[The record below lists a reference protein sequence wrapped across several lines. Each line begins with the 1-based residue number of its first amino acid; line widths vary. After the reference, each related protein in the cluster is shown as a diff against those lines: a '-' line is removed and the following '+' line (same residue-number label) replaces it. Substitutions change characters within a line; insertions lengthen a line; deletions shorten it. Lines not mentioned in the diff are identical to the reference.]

1 METRTIP
8 PMKPVLVTDISDDI
22 NVLQKDDVTKQRT
35 VLTARA
41 IEDLFKCAPIKKTS
55 DPVELHPDNA
65 YFVGDKIDFNKI
77 VTSQS
82 RFVDTG
88 TYVHGPTDDKY
99 LTDRDVVSGDPKWAA
114 NHVSTPAYNPRGF
127 LYVFSVLEDESLSW
141 DNYDGVISIKDEL
154 GNSNVETAEDVR
166 RRRVN
171 PRKPSERVRQIFITS
186 SESEMDTFFTFDGTK
201 DPSDSEKYNNRVR
214 HATSVPM
221 SRLGTYDSSTG
232 TYSWTKWCSMSI
244 PHDGPEYFTNIT
256 IDSNIP
262 TVKNPL
268 SDAVYHIYAD
278 VGTFE
283 LPNANLDGY
292 RIGQKIIVE
301 VHPSRTEGASSSC
314 RVVYTDTLSR
324 GEDSGR
330 EVMSVLV
337 TPRARVNTKD
347 VFGTVSNSNLVTSV
361 AAFEIVETKDASG
374 NVYRTWELDAGVEES
389 DFTSGLAQ
397 MLGEHTDLPVSD
409 IVHAQD
415 PNHDT
420 KSAIDV
426 LYPVSA
432 CGYVKANFLLLET
445 LTDPNWVTVVQ
456 IVEPMSDASFVKA
469 TETTPLAHL
478 TYYIRETDR
487 WSLAEN
493 NGHPTA
499 FLAGND
505 YYSIDMTKTVVTDVI
520 PAVGDTSVL
529 KVDNQVHI
537 ADLTINKSRSFTAY
551 ASRGSLIR
559 VHIASNKQMSNY
571 RGKIY
576 PEVSFIPDHH
586 SEYILKAAINPYA
599 FTTKQLYK
607 LFVDGSVVGDIK
619 LASCDEL
626 FEGILNAPCATRALV
641 EAYGYLASKLQSK
654 GLLFGNCLRTDVNAS
669 MMNSITTPGHY
680 FIKLPT
686 SGATASNLYPPD
698 LVISNGN
705 GFNMIVLGNDHAPS
719 SMIHDEDGQSTAED
733 KVVQVAIVLNSG
745 DPMAID
751 TRIGTKSGSTWT
763 WTEWKRVNDWS
774 NIVNTPKYFPT
785 RWDMFHSPNGM
796 VDYVDHVS
804 NNNVNLGSTYDQ
816 VFRIDE
822 DTVGAML
829 EVNPNPENASNINY
843 DVPTL
848 VVGIKDRKV
857 SDVGAGKPYRY
868 IVELWLPNA
877 QPTPGHE
884 NTVVSSINDV
894 DVSSKL
900 PEHRRRK
907 VRIMLH
913 GNPDLMTNATSGSEI
928 TSKWKSICL
937 HVGYGEGSDAPWSLP
952 NAGVSKFKYDYFRT
966 WGGDKSGY
974 LDIEFE
980 QADIQKPDGS
990 WWRIWCPVEIG

>member
-1 METRTIP
+1 
-8 PMKPVLVTDISDDI
+8 MKPVLVERVVDDI
-22 NVLQKDDVTKQRT
+22 NVMRNLNDEEMQKT

-41 IEDLFKCAPIKKTS
+41 LSEIFDAS
-55 DPVELHPDNA
+55 VVNPDNENDKK
-65 YFVGDKIDFNKI
+65 YFVNNKLDLDRMVEGQVRYVDTRFGI
-77 VTSQS
+77 VTEHWPVVQILDDTEYTSKSDYAVDYSERSS
-82 RFVDTG
+82 RVG
-88 TYVHGPTDDKY
+88 
-99 LTDRDVVSGDPKWAA
+99 
-114 NHVSTPAYNPRGF
+114 GF
-127 LYVFSVLEDESLSW
+127 LYVFSLLENNALVW
-141 DNYDGVISIKDEL
+141 PNYNGKISIAPDDDK
-154 GNSNVETAEDVR
+154 TAVR
-166 RRRVN
+166 EGDHRSTCV
-171 PRKPSERVRQIFITS
+171 QMFIPNRYRNRYKA
-186 SESEMDTFFTFDGTK
+186 DGTK
-201 DPSDSEKYNNRVR
+201 SPTDPSYSDTKASDSNTIRI
-214 HATSVPM
+214 
-221 SRLGTYDSSTG
+221 RLGKKTDSGHSWSAWEPISEVHNGPKYFSSIVVEEST
-232 TYSWTKWCSMSI
+232 T
-244 PHDGPEYFTNIT
+244 E
-256 IDSNIP
+256 
-262 TVKNPL
+262 VKLPL
-268 SDAVYHIYAD
+268 ADATYHIYGS
-278 VGTFE
+278 VSNFE
-283 LPNANLDGY
+283 LPNANLINY
-292 RIGQKIIVE
+292 KLGQKIIIE
-301 VHPSRTEGASSSC
+301 VHPPRNEGGAIPQC
-314 RVVYTDTLSR
+314 RVTYTDTLAH

-330 EVMSVLV
+330 ESMSVLV
-337 TPRARVNTKD
+337 TPRARVNSKD

-397 MLGEHTDLPVSD
+397 MLGEHTDLPVAD

-426 LYPVSA
+426 LYPVSS
-432 CGYVKANFLLLET
+432 CGYVKVNFLLLET
-445 LTDPNWVTVVQ
+445 LTDPNWVAVVQ

-469 TETTPLAHL
+469 TETSPLAHL

-499 FLAGND
+499 FLTGND

-520 PAVGDTSVL
+520 PAVGDTSIL

-551 ASRGSLIR
+551 ASRGSLVR

-571 RGKIY
+571 RSKIY

-626 FEGILNAPCATRALV
+626 FEGILNSPCATRALV

-654 GLLFGNCLRTDVNAS
+654 GLLFGNCLRTDVIPA

-680 FIKLPT
+680 FVKLPT

-719 SMIHDEDGQSTAED
+719 SMIHDEDGQSTAEN
-733 KVVQVAIVLNSG
+733 KVVQVAIILNSG

-763 WTEWKRVNDWS
+763 WTAWKRVNDWT
-774 NIVNTPKYFPT
+774 NIVNTPRYFPT

-804 NNNVNLGSTYDQ
+804 NNNVNNDSTYDQ
-816 VFRIDE
+816 IFRIDE

-829 EVNPNPENASNINY
+829 EVNPNPENASDINY

-848 VVGIKDRKV
+848 VVGIKERKV

-913 GNPDLMTNATSGSEI
+913 GNPDLMTNATSGSDI

-952 NAGVSKFKYDYFRT
+952 SAGVSKFKYDYFRT

>member
-1 METRTIP
+1 
-8 PMKPVLVTDISDDI
+8 
-22 NVLQKDDVTKQRT
+22 
-35 VLTARA
+35 
-41 IEDLFKCAPIKKTS
+41 
-55 DPVELHPDNA
+55 
-65 YFVGDKIDFNKI
+65 
-77 VTSQS
+77 
-82 RFVDTG
+82 
-88 TYVHGPTDDKY
+88 
-99 LTDRDVVSGDPKWAA
+99 
-114 NHVSTPAYNPRGF
+114 
-127 LYVFSVLEDESLSW
+127 
-141 DNYDGVISIKDEL
+141 
-154 GNSNVETAEDVR
+154 
-166 RRRVN
+166 
-171 PRKPSERVRQIFITS
+171 
-186 SESEMDTFFTFDGTK
+186 
-201 DPSDSEKYNNRVR
+201 
-214 HATSVPM
+214 
-221 SRLGTYDSSTG
+221 
-232 TYSWTKWCSMSI
+232 
-244 PHDGPEYFTNIT
+244 
-256 IDSNIP
+256 
-262 TVKNPL
+262 
-268 SDAVYHIYAD
+268 
-278 VGTFE
+278 
-283 LPNANLDGY
+283 
-292 RIGQKIIVE
+292 
-301 VHPSRTEGASSSC
+301 
-314 RVVYTDTLSR
+314 
-324 GEDSGR
+324 
-330 EVMSVLV
+330 
-337 TPRARVNTKD
+337 
-347 VFGTVSNSNLVTSV
+347 
-361 AAFEIVETKDASG
+361 
-374 NVYRTWELDAGVEES
+374 
-389 DFTSGLAQ
+389 
-397 MLGEHTDLPVSD
+397 
-409 IVHAQD
+409 
-415 PNHDT
+415 
-420 KSAIDV
+420 
-426 LYPVSA
+426 
-432 CGYVKANFLLLET
+432 
-445 LTDPNWVTVVQ
+445 
-456 IVEPMSDASFVKA
+456 
-469 TETTPLAHL
+469 
-478 TYYIRETDR
+478 
-487 WSLAEN
+487 
-493 NGHPTA
+493 
-499 FLAGND
+499 
-505 YYSIDMTKTVVTDVI
+505 MTKTVVTDVI
-520 PAVGDTSVL
+520 PAVGDTSIL

-551 ASRGSLIR
+551 ASRGSLVR

-626 FEGILNAPCATRALV
+626 FEGILNSPCATRALV

-654 GLLFGNCLRTDVNAS
+654 GLLFGNCLRTDVIPT

-680 FIKLPT
+680 FVKLPT

-719 SMIHDEDGQSTAED
+719 SMIHDEDGQSTAEN
-733 KVVQVAIVLNSG
+733 KVVQVAIILNSG

-763 WTEWKRVNDWS
+763 WTAWKRVNDWT
-774 NIVNTPKYFPT
+774 NIVNTPRYFPT

-804 NNNVNLGSTYDQ
+804 NNNVNLSSTYDQ
-816 VFRIDE
+816 IFRIDE

-829 EVNPNPENASNINY
+829 EVNPNPENSSDINY

-848 VVGIKDRKV
+848 VVGIKERKV

-913 GNPDLMTNATSGSEI
+913 GNPDLMTNATSGSDI

-952 NAGVSKFKYDYFRT
+952 SAGVSKFKYDYFRT